1 MGRTLV
7 VQHYC
12 YDRHI
17 VFHNSFP
24 SSCQIRLFIR
34 IDSSMITSTITIDV
48 SVWRKGDR
56 LSQETFTFVYITP
69 DATHTV
75 RTNLDTCLSFVIGT
89 PYSTV
94 QASSVWRPSVCPFH
108 RSTAATAAGGFAAER
123 LAGRKNRLIATR
135 SSELRATRCRR
146 RRGAQ

>member
-1 MGRTLV
+1 MGRILV

-12 YDRHI
+12 FDRHI

-24 SSCQIRLFIR
+24 PSCQIRLFIR

-56 LSQETFTFVYITP
+56 LSQETFTFVFITP

-89 PYSTV
+89 PYRHHLSGV
-94 QASSVWRPSVCPFH
+94 RLSVRSIDRQQQRRQADLLLS
-108 RSTAATAAGGFAAER
+108 A
-123 LAGRKNRLIATR
+123 
-135 SSELRATRCRR
+135 LRA
-146 RRGAQ
+146 GKID